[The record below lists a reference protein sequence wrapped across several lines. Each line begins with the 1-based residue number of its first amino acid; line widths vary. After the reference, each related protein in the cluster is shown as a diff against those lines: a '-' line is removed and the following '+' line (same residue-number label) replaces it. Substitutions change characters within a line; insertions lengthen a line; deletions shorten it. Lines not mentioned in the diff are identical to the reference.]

1 MHILSAMRW
10 VIGDI
15 HGMLRPMEALLGGV
29 LSRDASAQFIFV
41 GDYINRGPDSRGV
54 IDRLINLPN
63 ATFLRG
69 NHDDIFDLVLSG
81 QCFCDEETSDPLQ
94 AFSWFINHG
103 LVNTLESYGIDF
115 PSIEQLVHRLTP
127 QLLRVTLSVVPES
140 HRRFL
145 RQLRPMIE
153 FDDAFVMHAMW
164 GADEPDAP
172 PMLEKVSATSA
183 LRYRTI
189 WGRYTA
195 DQIRQEKPWS
205 RTGFFGHTPVTNYAG
220 NAGLLPVGGPGIVL
234 LDTAAAMGGRLTAVC
249 IETRQVVQ
257 ADRNGA
263 VEIGE

>member
-1 MHILSAMRW
+1 MRW
-10 VIGDI
+10 VVGDI
-15 HGMLRPMEALLGGV
+15 HGMLRPMEALIGGV
-29 LSRDASAQFIFV
+29 LGRDASARFIFV

-54 IDRLINLPN
+54 IDRLLDLPN

-81 QCFCDEETSDPLQ
+81 ECFCDEETSDPIQ
-94 AFSWFINHG
+94 AFNWFINHG

-115 PSIEQLVHRLTP
+115 PRIEQLMHRLS
-127 QLLRVTLSVVPES
+127 RETLAETLAVVPAA

-145 RQLRPMIE
+145 RQLQPLIE
-153 FDDAFVMHAMW
+153 FDDAFVAHAMW
-164 GADEPDAP
+164 GADEPDRSP
-172 PMLEKVSATSA
+172 LLEKINTSSA

-205 RTGFFGHTPVTNYAG
+205 RTGFFGHTPVTAYAG
-220 NAGLLPVGGPGIVL
+220 NAGLLPVGGPNIVL